1 MEQLPAW
8 VSLAGALS
16 PAALI
21 ALFVL
26 FIYSGALIPK
36 RTLPILTEER
46 DQRMRDLRTEA
57 DRWRQASELRD
68 QELSALR
75 QQVGT
80 LTEHAEV
87 TIVLLQAIKNQDG

>member
-1 MEQLPAW
+1 MEDLPAW
-8 VSLAGALS
+8 VSIAGALS

-46 DQRMRDLRTEA
+46 DQRMRDLRMEA
-57 DRWRQASELRD
+57 DRWRQVSELRD
-68 QELSALR
+68 QELSTLR
-75 QQVGT
+75 DQVGM
-80 LTEHAEV
+80 LLEQSEV
-87 TIVLLQAIKNQDG
+87 TVVLLQAIKNQAG

>member
-1 MEQLPAW
+1 MDDVPAW
-8 VSLAGALS
+8 VSIAGALS

-57 DRWRQASELRD
+57 DKWRQASELRD
-68 QELSALR
+68 QELAALR
-75 QQVGT
+75 EQVGLLEQQGE
-80 LTEHAEV
+80 LTVA
-87 TIVLLQAIKNQDG
+87 LLQAIKNQAG